1 MHPMETESV
10 ERLFSALAKTQS
22 KDEVRQLLEDLCTV
36 KEILDM
42 AQRLDVALL
51 LEQGVNYQ
59 TISQQVNVSTA
70 TISRVSKC
78 LNYGTGGYRAVIE
91 KLEAEEER
99 P

>member
-1 MHPMETESV
+1 MHHMETASV
-10 ERLFSALAKTQS
+10 ERLFTALAGLES
-22 KDEVRQLLEDLCTV
+22 KEQVRSFLEDICTV

-42 AQRLDVALL
+42 AQRLDVAVL

-78 LNYGTGGYRAVIE
+78 LNYGSGGYRSVLE
-91 KLEAEEER
+91 KLREEQQ
-99 P
+99 